1 MAEGK
6 TSCMFVGV
14 VSDSTLHRS
23 PWKAENFD
31 KALVLYVETDGRFMI
46 VAVVLCE
53 LESALVGLGWGGP
66 LCDDSCMKGTPVLIV
81 RVVALVTW
89 SDRPTQNL

>member
-1 MAEGK
+1 
-6 TSCMFVGV
+6 MFGGV

-23 PWKAENFD
+23 PWKAENFF
-31 KALVLYVETDGRFMI
+31 KALVLYVETDSRFMS

-53 LESALVGLGWGGP
+53 LESPLVGLRWGGP
-66 LCDDSCMKGTPVLIV
+66 LCDDSCKKGTSALIV
-81 RVVALVTW
+81 RVVAPMTW